1 MSIMNK
7 VYRIVIICM
16 SLLYLGACKED
27 RDIAGEQG
35 TLQLSVGMSDKITVA
50 SRTLSSEEQT
60 QLEQACKVRIYNETS
75 HHQRQNRRGRAGSG
89 RLAYRTGPKP
99 ETEIR
104 GSYAGKKR

>member
-75 HHQRQNRRGRAGSG
+75 LVRKYEGTDTFQYSFDERNLFSSC
-89 RLAYRTGPKP
+89 YCW
-99 ETEIR
+99 
-104 GSYAGKKR
+104 